1 MKIPL
6 SALALNDKLVINANG
21 KEILIDPPIKPFM
34 MVQKDQF
41 PDIQSPKVEVWTKV
55 PENEKR
61 EYYRCSFE
69 NLDAY
74 QDFRKRNVDRQKYM
88 LANSFIEQIYISTPD
103 FMKQYPHTQ
112 DLKIMFFDIEV
123 ATKGDGFF
131 PKPISNEVLCIG
143 YTIWLY
149 HGDGTKE
156 KIKHKII
163 DKFDPRGA
171 RFAQTTDGDKQILIE
186 FREDIKTEDPDIIA
200 GYNSESFDFPYLIDR
215 YKLLDIDMKGIGR
228 HNKAPYIGDG
238 DSGLKIPGRIH
249 FDLYNSNAGVTKDQ
263 TLFGIKS
270 RTLKEI
276 ARFYKAKRTFL
287 KDGVWTEEP
296 IDDIEVPEDIEDL
309 LNLFNT
315 NPKKLYAY
323 QDADMS
329 RTECVGHVYMRNCI
343 TLAEMLGVPLGS
355 IITMYSSFVPK
366 LFIARNME
374 TKRLIN
380 TESNFQKYN
389 SNNGSIAQL
398 GTKFE
403 GALVGLYKDGYF
415 PKVRK
420 LDFTSMYPSSL
431 QTWNL
436 GPDTTSFVSKLPYTG
451 KYTFKKDTKYNWY
464 RIPDANFNCDILV
477 KVRNDVEGLLK
488 SEIGRLRGE
497 RIKIKKQLKNAT
509 ESEKPALDSQQYAIK
524 VVLNSIYGL
533 LGLKSS
539 MYGDMISA
547 MMVTAMCRWTT
558 GNVIRKYKD
567 ILVELDTDGL
577 ILDQDVSEE
586 DTNKWLNDLI
596 DKKFSIKDNYMQMEL
611 DDLGRAYF
619 YAMKNYI
626 VEKNGRYIIHGS
638 SFKASRAAKIVDRAI
653 NLAIQHVFNGK
664 PKDEVIEEAL
674 NFKNLTLEDF
684 EERVKLSKEP
694 REYED
699 PYDMRLF
706 LAKQMEMKTGQISTM
721 GTQLNYVVTK
731 RSLPFPELKPYIK
744 VDGKNYTFVKWIDG
758 IQDLDLKY
766 YEELVLKALDKF
778 GIKKII
784 QLNLFG
790 EDFEN
795 IKINKNL
802 DVVPTD
808 NLELEHM

>member
-6 SALALNDKLVINANG
+6 SALALNDRLIINANG
-21 KEILIDPPIKPFM
+21 KEVSIDPPIKPFM

-41 PDIQSPKVEVWTKV
+41 PDIQSNEVEIWTKV

-88 LANSFIEQIYISTPD
+88 LANSFIEQIYISAPE

-112 DLKIMFFDIEV
+112 DLKIMFFDLEV
-123 ATKGDGFF
+123 ASKGDGFF
-131 PKPISNEVLCIG
+131 PKPISNEILCIG
-143 YTIWLY
+143 YSIWLY
-149 HGDGTKE
+149 HNDGTKT

-163 DKFDPRGA
+163 KGFDVNGIH
-171 RFAQTTDGDKQILIE
+171 FGQTTDGDKNILIE
-186 FREDIKTEDPDIIA
+186 FRESVRSEDPDIIA
-200 GYNSESFDFPYLIDR
+200 GYNSEEFDFPYLMDR
-215 YKLLDIDMKGIGR
+215 YNLLDIDMKGIGR
-228 HNKAPYIGDG
+228 NNKAPYIGDG
-238 DSGLKIPGRIH
+238 DAGLRIPGRIH
-249 FDLYNSNAGVTKDQ
+249 FDLYNSNAGVNKDQ

-276 ARFYKAKRTFL
+276 ARFYKAKRTIY
-287 KDGVWTEEP
+287 KNEKWVEETM
-296 IDDIEVPEDIEDL
+296 DDIEVPEHIENL
-309 LNLFNT
+309 LKLFKED
-315 NPKKLYAY
+315 PDRLYSY
-323 QDADMS
+323 QDDDIS
-329 RTECVGHVYMRNCI
+329 RTECVGHVYMRNCV
-343 TLAEMLGVPLGS
+343 TLAEMLGVPLSS

-366 LFIARNME
+366 LFIARSME

-398 GTKFE
+398 GTRFE

-415 PKVRK
+415 PKVYK
-420 LDFTSMYPSSL
+420 LDFSSMYPSSI

-464 RIPDANFNCDILV
+464 RIPDANFKCDILV

-488 SEIGRLRGE
+488 SEIGRLRAE
-497 RIKIKKQLKNAT
+497 RVKIKKQLKSAT

-524 VVLNSIYGL
+524 VILNSIYGL

-547 MMVTAMCRWTT
+547 MMVTSMCRWTT
-558 GNVIRKYKD
+558 GNVIRKYSD
-567 ILVELDTDGL
+567 NLVELDTDGL
-577 ILDQDVSEE
+577 ILDKEVSEK
-586 DTNKWLNDLI
+586 DTNKWLDELI
-596 DKKFSIKDNYMQMEL
+596 DTKFGIKDNYMQMEM
-611 DDLGRAYF
+611 DDYGRAYF

-626 VEKNGRYIIHGS
+626 VEEDGKYIIHGS
-638 SFKASRAAKIVDRAI
+638 SFKASRTAKIVDRAI

-664 PKDEVIEEAL
+664 PKDEVLDEAL
-674 NFKNLTLEDF
+674 NFKKLTIEDF

-699 PYDMRLF
+699 PYDMRLY
-706 LAKQMEMKTGQISTM
+706 LAKQMEMKTGQVSTM

-731 RSLPFPELKPYIK
+731 RGLPFPELKPYIK
-744 VDGKNYTFVKWIDG
+744 TDGKNYTFVKWVDG
-758 IQDLDLKY
+758 VEDLDLKY
-766 YEELVLKALDKF
+766 YEELVLKALEKF
-778 GIKKII
+778 KIKK
-784 QLNLFG
+784 
-790 EDFEN
+790 
-795 IKINKNL
+795 KI
-802 DVVPTD
+802 TT
-808 NLELEHM
+808 